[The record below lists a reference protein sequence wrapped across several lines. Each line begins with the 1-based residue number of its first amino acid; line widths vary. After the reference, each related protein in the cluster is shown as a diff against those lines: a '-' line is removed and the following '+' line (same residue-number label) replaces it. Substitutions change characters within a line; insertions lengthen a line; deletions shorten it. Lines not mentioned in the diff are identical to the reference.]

1 MTAAS
6 ALLPT
11 PVWLFFAVKEEAAI
25 FLKSLPALQW
35 KRQEPVEGRG
45 VTFIRGQ
52 STLRLF
58 ISGMGSQC
66 TRDAWDN
73 ALEDSRGEK
82 TGCVLTCGFAGA
94 LDPALQV
101 GDILCQRNSLFPPLG
116 FPEGDFFCSEQV
128 ILRAVEKERLYRE
141 SGCRAVEMESGILH
155 ELCQREGIACATLRV
170 ISDSAHED
178 LPLDF
183 CALSKPDGTIS
194 IPALAGE
201 LILHPGKI
209 PALIR
214 LGKNTRLAARNLSA
228 SLSRLFA

>member
-1 MTAAS
+1 MTAAP

-11 PVWLFFAVKEEAAI
+11 PVWLFFAVKEEAQV
-25 FLKSLPALQW
+25 FLKSLPALGW
-35 KRQEPVEGRG
+35 KRQQVREGKGILFSRG
-45 VTFIRGQ
+45 EA
-52 STLRLF
+52 SLRIF
-58 ISGMGSQC
+58 ISGMGGRC
-66 TRDAWDN
+66 ARAAWEDA
-73 ALEDSRGEK
+73 LKDSRRGK
-82 TGCVLTCGFAGA
+82 PGCVLTCGFAGA

-101 GDILCQRNSLFPPLG
+101 GDILCRRNSLFPALG

-128 ILRAVEKERLYRE
+128 ILRAAEKERLYRE

-155 ELCQREGIACATLRV
+155 ELCRQKGIACATLRV

-183 CALSKPDGTIS
+183 AALTKPNGKIS

-201 LILHPGKI
+201 LLSHPGKI

-214 LGKNTRLAARNLSA
+214 LGENTRLAARNLSA
-228 SLSRLFA
+228 SLSSLFA

>member
-6 ALLPT
+6 APLPT
-11 PVWLFFAVKEEAAI
+11 PVWLFFAVKEEANA

-35 KRQEPVEGRG
+35 KRQEQGEGRG
-45 VTFIRGQ
+45 VSFLRGE
-52 STLRLF
+52 STLQIF

-66 TRDAWDN
+66 ARAVWDEARKN
-73 ALEDSRGEK
+73 SRGEK
-82 TGCVLTCGFAGA
+82 PGCVLTCGFAGA
-94 LDPALQV
+94 LDPALRV
-101 GDILCQRNSLFPPLG
+101 GDILCQKNSFFPALKV
-116 FPEGDFFCSEQV
+116 PEGNFFCSERV
-128 ILRAVEKERLYRE
+128 IRRAAEKEMLFRQ
-141 SGCRAVEMESGILH
+141 SGCRAVEMESGIIH